1 MWVPLRFHED
11 SWQQKT
17 RVIPEFITGHEE
29 TERLTGRMNRVTS
42 HPIFLTPVLYLSFVV
57 PIHTPEILILYFPR
71 ECFSFLEHNIRTLQ
85 NDKNLP
91 KNINPLYTKNY
102 FLMCVSRRDATFQ
115 KVPAFKHRKTLCL
128 CPSNEGVMISQI
140 RRTPWTSVKWED
152 LQFLLILADTRT
164 TRLQLPEVLKH

>member
-1 MWVPLRFHED
+1 MSARRSLFLSSFVLMVTACGFLFAFMRIHD
-11 SWQQKT
+11 SRKP
-17 RVIPEFITGHEE
+17 RVIPEFIIGHEE

-42 HPIFLTPVLYLSFVV
+42 HPIFLTPVLDLSFVV

-85 NDKNLP
+85 NDKKLP
-91 KNINPLYTKNY
+91 KNNPLYTQNY

-140 RRTPWTSVKWED
+140 RRTP
-152 LQFLLILADTRT
+152 
-164 TRLQLPEVLKH
+164 